1 MRTKYQ
7 PGFPER
13 ARKLAEEGLLDEQIA
28 RQLGVGTVAFYR
40 YQEQHREF
48 REALKEGKRKPNEE
62 VEAALFKR
70 AVGYET
76 REVTAV
82 PMVQGGESKAR
93 VVKVVTKQVPGDVTA
108 QILWLKNRMRERWR
122 DARQIEAQLGR
133 GVPQIPAD
141 TSDEDLE
148 VITNNL
154 KRLMPELFDN
164 KQQEGKN

>member
-1 MRTKYQ
+1 
-7 PGFPER
+7 
-13 ARKLAEEGLLDEQIA
+13 
-28 RQLGVGTVAFYR
+28 
-40 YQEQHREF
+40 
-48 REALKEGKRKPNEE
+48 
-62 VEAALFKR
+62 
-70 AVGYET
+70 
-76 REVTAV
+76 
-82 PMVQGGESKAR
+82 
-93 VVKVVTKQVPGDVTA
+93 
-108 QILWLKNRMRERWR
+108 MRERWR